1 MVIRVSIIGPI
12 KSVKEVEGSKMKVS
26 ELLKKLGLLSSEY
39 VVLKNN
45 VIVSEDDIV
54 NEGDNII
61 VYPVKSG
68 G

>member
-1 MVIRVSIIGPI
+1 MVIRVTIIGPV

>member
-1 MVIRVSIIGPI
+1 MVIRVTIIGPI

-54 NEGDNII
+54 NEGD
-61 VYPVKSG
+61 KG
-68 G
+68 ED